1 MLTSENIDK
10 ETNQDG
16 LILVKF
22 ISESCKECK
31 KLELVLRKI
40 NYSVYT
46 VDVDREPDLKE
57 DYDIDIIPS
66 IIIFL
71 NGQKVH
77 TIIGFKTKTSLFQ
90 IIENYK
96 N

>member
-10 ETNQDG
+10 EINQEG

-31 KLELVLRKI
+31 KMGLVLDKI
-40 NYSVYT
+40 EFPVYT
-46 VDVDREPDLKE
+46 VDIDREPNLQE
-57 DYDIDIIPS
+57 EYEIDIITT
-66 IIIFL
+66 ILIFL
-71 NGQKVH
+71 NGQKVD
-77 TIIGFKTKTSLFQ
+77 TIIGFKTKTSILQ
-90 IIENYK
+90 IIRNYK